1 MRRILMAAVAA
12 LMLSAQA
19 MAQTN
24 ETEGAKPKI
33 DKTEMLKRHT
43 DRMAKTYGLDEAQ
56 TAKLLQLNTI
66 YAGKFGPM
74 GRPGMGPRRPGMGRP
89 EGGEGTDSVRRR
101 RPSRED
107 MEKHMKEMRANMEA
121 YNKEL
126 KGIMTSEQYAK
137 YEADMK
143 NRMAR
148 QPRRVQKSDSNE

>member
-1 MRRILMAAVAA
+1 MAAVAA

-56 TAKLLQLNTI
+56 TAKLLQLNTT
-66 YAGKFGPM
+66 YAGKFGP
-74 GRPGMGPRRPGMGRP
+74 MGRP
-89 EGGEGTDSVRRR
+89 EGGEGTDSVRRQ

-143 NRMAR
+143 NRMSR
-148 QPRRVQKSDSNE
+148 QPRRVQKGDSNE

>member
-1 MRRILMAAVAA
+1 MAAVAA

-56 TAKLLQLNTI
+56 TAKLLQLNTT
-66 YAGKFGPM
+66 YVGKFGPM
-74 GRPGMGPRRPGMGRP
+74 GRPGMGRP
-89 EGGEGTDSVRRR
+89 EGGEGTDSVRRQ

-143 NRMAR
+143 NRMSR
-148 QPRRVQKSDSNE
+148 QPRRVQKGDSNE

>member
-56 TAKLLQLNTI
+56 TAKLLQLNT
-66 YAGKFGPM
+66 
-74 GRPGMGPRRPGMGRP
+74 
-89 EGGEGTDSVRRR
+89 T
-101 RPSRED
+101 
-107 MEKHMKEMRANMEA
+107 
-121 YNKEL
+121 
-126 KGIMTSEQYAK
+126 
-137 YEADMK
+137 
-143 NRMAR
+143 
-148 QPRRVQKSDSNE
+148 